1 VFYIIRIVDIY
12 LRSNFKGYFVEL
24 INVLI
29 WFEQYKQVLYKIKIG
44 YYSTSFK
51 EQENKMRKITNPVAK
66 FSARLNYN
74 AGVHEKSNKAKRKS
88 NKQKFMNAFR
98 KGKENYFMSQFA

>member
-1 VFYIIRIVDIY
+1 MFLVNNYSWIINYAGTNKID
-12 LRSNFKGYFVEL
+12 LFL
-24 INVLI
+24 
-29 WFEQYKQVLYKIKIG
+29 YKQNNLG
-44 YYSTSFK
+44 YYSTAFK
-51 EQENKMRKITNPVAK
+51 NRRIKMRKINNPVAK